1 MVKRFFFLLLMGM
14 MGFFNSKGVAA
25 KLDPESHA
33 ALSDSG
39 YAKHVE
45 VLCYLVTRDQLAEL
59 FANEDTKVVQKS
71 NKELYHKNLFLL
83 VRCRNLGKYLA
94 FGTLNCYPLKC
105 KMPIPIEITRM
116 PAINPEYHD
125 YVLYIGSSIVFS
137 NDELPQIKYDWDC
150 LYTM

>member
-1 MVKRFFFLLLMGM
+1 MVKRFFFLLLIGTI
-14 MGFFNSKGVAA
+14 GLVSSKGEAMR
-25 KLDPESHA
+25 LDPASHA
-33 ALSDSG
+33 ALSDPG

-59 FANEDTKVVQKS
+59 FANEDTKVIQKS

-94 FGTLNCYPLKC
+94 FGTLNCYSLNC
-105 KMPIPIEITRM
+105 KVPFTFSITRM

-125 YVLYIGSSIVFS
+125 YVTYIGSVIIFS
-137 NDELPQIKYDWDC
+137 NDELPHFRYEWDC

>member
-1 MVKRFFFLLLMGM
+1 
-14 MGFFNSKGVAA
+14 MGFFSSKGEAA

-33 ALSDSG
+33 ALSDPG

-45 VLCYLVTRDQLAEL
+45 VLCYLVTRDQLAKL
-59 FANEDTKVVQKS
+59 FANENTKVIQKS

-83 VRCRNLGKYLA
+83 VRCRNRGKYVA
-94 FGTLNCYPLKC
+94 FGTLNCYLFNC

-116 PAINPEYHD
+116 PAIKPEYHD
-125 YVLYIGSSIVFS
+125 YVIYIGSSIVFS
-137 NDELPQIKYDWDC
+137 NDELPLIKYEWDC